1 MATELNHDTIKAA
14 IVTLLTAGEPNAVFD
29 SSGGTDK
36 LRSITVGY
44 ALGGDPLEDKQR
56 NYAFVTNNVTLESNR
71 VVGTEADAG
80 NNKAIEHTMRY
91 DIHVVIFG
99 EQGRD
104 AEKNLDTIQKGIL
117 ELLEADQDIGG
128 TVDGSFPER
137 VIVLRPN
144 LTLGKAKQG
153 RIITIKA
160 VKTTGA

>member
-14 IVTLLTAGEPNAVFD
+14 IVTILKAGEPNAVFD

-56 NYAFVTNNVTLESNR
+56 NYAFVTNNTTLESNR
-71 VVGTEADAG
+71 VQGAVIANAHRV
-80 NNKAIEHTMRY
+80 IEHTIRY

-117 ELLEADQDIGG
+117 ELLEVDMDLGG
-128 TVDGSFPER
+128 TVDESFPER
-137 VIVLRPN
+137 VTVLRPN

-160 VKTTGA
+160 IKTTGV